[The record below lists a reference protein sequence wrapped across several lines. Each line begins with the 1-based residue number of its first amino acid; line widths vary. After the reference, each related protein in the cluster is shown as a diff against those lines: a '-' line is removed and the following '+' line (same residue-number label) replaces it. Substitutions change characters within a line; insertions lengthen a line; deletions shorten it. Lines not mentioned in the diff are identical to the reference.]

1 MTMVQILSAK
11 SGIIMHSDLRR
22 FLRQRVQQRVA
33 LFRYGVQFLPRL
45 LSSQRVA
52 RKMFAIASCAATSLR
67 WHLMKGDPRARARAG
82 VGAAIPLAQNQ
93 IGIFRVG
100 FEK

>member
-11 SGIIMHSDLRR
+11 SGIITHSDLRR
-22 FLRQRVQQRVA
+22 FLRQRVQLVA

-52 RKMFAIASCAATSLR
+52 REMFEIASCAATSLR
-67 WHLMKGDPRARARAG
+67 
-82 VGAAIPLAQNQ
+82 
-93 IGIFRVG
+93 
-100 FEK
+100 

>member
-11 SGIIMHSDLRR
+11 SGIIMHSDLRH
-22 FLRQRVQQRVA
+22 FLRQRVQQLVA

-52 RKMFAIASCAATSLR
+52 REMFEIASCAATSL
-67 WHLMKGDPRARARAG
+67 
-82 VGAAIPLAQNQ
+82 Q
-93 IGIFRVG
+93 
-100 FEK
+100 